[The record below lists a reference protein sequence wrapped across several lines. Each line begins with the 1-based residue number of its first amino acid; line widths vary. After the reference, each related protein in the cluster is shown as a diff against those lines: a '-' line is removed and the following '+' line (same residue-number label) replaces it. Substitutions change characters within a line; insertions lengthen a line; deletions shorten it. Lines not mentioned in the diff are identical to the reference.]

1 MSTPPVFAGFSAF
14 AVFAL
19 RLACDPFSSYIAENR
34 IMRIAFFIVSLLFFL
49 AWMILSVIRSDL
61 WIAVLTAVMV
71 LISAAQLYLAFR
83 ERRRGSRK
91 P

>member
-1 MSTPPVFAGFSAF
+1 
-14 AVFAL
+14 
-19 RLACDPFSSYIAENR
+19 
-34 IMRIAFFIVSLLFFL
+34 MRIAFFIVSLLFFL

>member
-1 MSTPPVFAGFSAF
+1 
-14 AVFAL
+14 
-19 RLACDPFSSYIAENR
+19 
-34 IMRIAFFIVSLLFFL
+34 MRIAFFIVSLLFFL
-49 AWMILSVIRSDL
+49 AWMILSVIRSEL